1 MRNEGRTPRHGSSG
15 RTSKVVSA
23 SSPMTL
29 REYVDSIGDAR
40 LVIDMLVGA
49 LQRLL
54 VYPAQGFMISQ
65 QVPDDVLDAYDRLST
80 AGYTS
85 RLLRDSEG
93 NTLRPY
99 T

>member
-1 MRNEGRTPRHGSSG
+1 
-15 RTSKVVSA
+15 
-23 SSPMTL
+23 MTL